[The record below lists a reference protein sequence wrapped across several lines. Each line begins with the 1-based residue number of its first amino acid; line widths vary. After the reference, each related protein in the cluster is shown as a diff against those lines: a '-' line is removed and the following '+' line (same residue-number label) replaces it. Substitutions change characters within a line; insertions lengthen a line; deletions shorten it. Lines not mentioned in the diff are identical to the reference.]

1 MKLFKRSDSTNT
13 LSDYKADS
21 QLNSGSQTQKYRHKV
36 RNTCIKSREEMEC
49 QLHYLPSFVTFEE
62 NGMLLLNSKNKLT
75 VVTSL
80 Y

>member
-1 MKLFKRSDSTNT
+1 
-13 LSDYKADS
+13 
-21 QLNSGSQTQKYRHKV
+21 
-36 RNTCIKSREEMEC
+36 MEC